1 MKEIKLI
8 NFTDLSNDEKKIIL
22 EWRNNPNIKKWMYTQ
37 DDITPESHLN
47 FIDSLKNSK
56 EKLYFLVK
64 KEDENIGVIYFTN
77 LTKKEVYF
85 GLYANPTIKILGV
98 GRILEELSID
108 FAFNSLNARK
118 LKLEVFEDNI
128 QVINLHRKYNFK
140 KSGEKFV
147 NNKKVICMEL
157 SCENLHSYSNL

>member
-8 NFTDLSNDEKKIIL
+8 NFIDLINDEKKMVL
-22 EWRNNPNIKKWMYTQ
+22 EWRNNLNIKKWMYTQ
-37 DDITPESHLN
+37 DDITLESHLN

-56 EKLYFLVK
+56 EKLYFLIK

-85 GLYANPTIKILGV
+85 GLYANPTMKIFGI
-98 GRILEELSID
+98 GRILEEISID
-108 FAFNSLNARK
+108 FAFNELKVEN
-118 LKLEVFEDNI
+118 LKLEVFEKNI
-128 QVINLHRKYNFK
+128 QVINLHKKYNFK

-157 SCENLHSYSNL
+157 SCENMHSCSHL

>member
-37 DDITPESHLN
+37 SDITLESHLN
-47 FIDSLKNSK
+47 FIDSLNNSK
-56 EKLYFLVK
+56 DKLYFLVK

-98 GRILEELSID
+98 GRILEKLSID

-140 KSGEKFV
+140 KIGEKFV
-147 NNKKVICMEL
+147 NNKKVIFL
-157 SCENLHSYSNL
+157 IKSSNSKFLKFRE